1 MFPSSQSGHVTM
13 YTWTRSG
20 TGLGKGTSMFQRT
33 IPGHRSSERLQG
45 IPLPMLPMQE
55 LSRRRFA
62 CLRNQSQDFCSHAG
76 YPREPSLPAISSAN
90 TNTVRKNR
98 KTKLSFRLCCQML
111 LPCMPSKEPSWPD
124 GEEDPEGAGSPGTSA
139 AHLCSQLCTAICLFS
154 RTALIWTNNTA
165 SFSGYTDH
173 TFV

>member
-1 MFPSSQSGHVTM
+1 MFLSSQSGHVTM

-45 IPLPMLPMQE
+45 IPLPMLPVQE
-55 LSRRRFA
+55 LSRRWFA

-90 TNTVRKNR
+90 TNMVRKNR
-98 KTKLSFRLCCQML
+98 KTRFPSDSVAKCSFPACHQKNRHGQMVRRTPRVQAAL
-111 LPCMPSKEPSWPD
+111 GQVLP
-124 GEEDPEGAGSPGTSA
+124 TSA
-139 AHLCSQLCTAICLFS
+139 PSS
-154 RTALIWTNNTA
+154 ALRFA
-165 SFSGYTDH
+165 SFLALL
-173 TFV
+173 